1 MENKS
6 DGERLEQ
13 EIKKIIRTRQYGD
26 NEIFEN
32 VSADRIKSE
41 VFKFLDSEEYTE
53 EDIQKDVESM
63 ITTLNKTKDGK
74 LRQRLIQVLEIV
86 EDYENEQLGYDK
98 RLTREQIRELK
109 ANGIEIE
116 DAEYAIAL
124 HNYGIEPKNVVVKK
138 QKIKRVTI
146 NKEQEKEA
154 KSKEKDE
161 GEEERLEDG
170 GAKQKSTIK
179 VQYNVNTGEYSLI
192 DSKDG
197 KTIKKINALDKNQR
211 KVNKGIQKYVAN
223 KYSLSKE
230 QLKYFDSNVYNLLKE
245 VKKDEE
251 YIYDI
256 SVRVNTD
263 GEVLEKKETD
273 KYSIEYNLKTDK
285 TKRKFFRN
293 PILSAKIRN
302 RADNQEKIK
311 LATVTR
317 DKKKSIWKGLLIGL
331 GFGASVSMIGG
342 GIKLIND
349 SRENKVRQENQVPI
363 QPENTSQMENDGYG
377 SLDMNETQEGNI
389 QNPNIA
395 EQQAVEKPVQQ
406 PVQINKTEEQGQ
418 KTQENAYNKTSGQQE
433 KNSERQYVSI
443 SSGATMFNDPVQYNL
458 YKNGI
463 KGGEIPDIK
472 SVSGG
477 NYYITGKCYFDKNGN
492 SIEFIKDENEMYSSV
507 KICGTPIEIDS
518 TDSIENVKEQLKKD
532 FRLNV
537 DDGQYT
543 EMNHVVAIKNQNGQ
557 YTKVEGNNRNMVN
570 ISTWVPNEYCIPIEI
585 SKTTSHKE
593 FVEQL
598 SKYTGYNNTTK
609 QVQQRNSEERE
620 MEL

>member
-13 EIKKIIRTRQYGD
+13 EIKKIIRTRQYED

-32 VSADRIKSE
+32 VSADKIKNE
-41 VFKFLDSEEYTE
+41 VFKLLDSEEYTE

-116 DAEYAIAL
+116 DAEYAITL

-154 KSKEKDE
+154 KSKEKNE

-211 KVNKGIQKYVAN
+211 KVNKRIQKYVAN

-263 GEVLEKKETD
+263 GEVL
-273 KYSIEYNLKTDK
+273 
-285 TKRKFFRN
+285 
-293 PILSAKIRN
+293 
-302 RADNQEKIK
+302 
-311 LATVTR
+311 
-317 DKKKSIWKGLLIGL
+317 
-331 GFGASVSMIGG
+331 
-342 GIKLIND
+342 
-349 SRENKVRQENQVPI
+349 
-363 QPENTSQMENDGYG
+363 
-377 SLDMNETQEGNI
+377 
-389 QNPNIA
+389 
-395 EQQAVEKPVQQ
+395 
-406 PVQINKTEEQGQ
+406 
-418 KTQENAYNKTSGQQE
+418 
-433 KNSERQYVSI
+433 
-443 SSGATMFNDPVQYNL
+443 
-458 YKNGI
+458 
-463 KGGEIPDIK
+463 
-472 SVSGG
+472 
-477 NYYITGKCYFDKNGN
+477 
-492 SIEFIKDENEMYSSV
+492 
-507 KICGTPIEIDS
+507 
-518 TDSIENVKEQLKKD
+518 
-532 FRLNV
+532 
-537 DDGQYT
+537 
-543 EMNHVVAIKNQNGQ
+543 
-557 YTKVEGNNRNMVN
+557 
-570 ISTWVPNEYCIPIEI
+570 
-585 SKTTSHKE
+585 
-593 FVEQL
+593 
-598 SKYTGYNNTTK
+598 
-609 QVQQRNSEERE
+609 
-620 MEL
+620 